1 MGSTDNFWPPHS
13 RNGIISAINLL
24 ANSHYIDLKT
34 TLLEECEKCSNKKT
48 ADGQT
53 EEIIQGRR
61 GDSKFLAKADYSMAD
76 MVCKTYRT
84 TKAKAAKP
92 PEGVIFKTLDSL

>member
-1 MGSTDNFWPPHS
+1 MQSIF
-13 RNGIISAINLL
+13 LL
-24 ANSHYIDLKT
+24 YSHYIELKT
-34 TLLEECEKCSNKKT
+34 TLLEECESCSNKNT

-53 EEIIQGRR
+53 KEVIQGRR
-61 GDSKFLAKADYSMAD
+61 GESKFLAKADYSMAD

-92 PEGVIFKTLDSL
+92 PEGVIFKTLD

>member
-1 MGSTDNFWPPHS
+1 METCDNFWPPHS
-13 RNGIISAINLL
+13 RNGIILISTINLL
-24 ANSHYIDLKT
+24 ANSCYIDLKT
-34 TLLEECEKCSNKKT
+34 TLLEECESCLSKKT

-53 EEIIQGRR
+53 EEVIQGRR

-76 MVCKTYRT
+76 MVCQTYRT

-92 PEGVIFKTLDSL
+92 PEGVIFKILD

>member
-1 MGSTDNFWPPHS
+1 MGSTDNFWPPHC

-34 TLLEECEKCSNKKT
+34 TLLEECENCSNKKT

-92 PEGVIFKTLDSL
+92 PEGVIFKTLG

>member
-1 MGSTDNFWPPHS
+1 
-13 RNGIISAINLL
+13 
-24 ANSHYIDLKT
+24 
-34 TLLEECEKCSNKKT
+34 LLEECEKCSNKKT

-76 MVCKTYRT
+76 MVCRTYRT

-92 PEGVIFKTLDSL
+92 PRCDFQNLGLTIKTPH